1 MHEGGSRP
9 LFEEV
14 EADWRHW
21 EQRGV
26 PGLFDFGM
34 TVTPE
39 EQTLWCSSPDGG
51 PYAA

>member
-1 MHEGGSRP
+1 M
-9 LFEEV
+9 FEEV